1 VNKALGVRAPVC
13 DPCHNAPMTPTSLF
27 SLGVAGERR
36 CESVARILT
45 VDPEQARGVRKVL
58 VWMTKRDYGGTVP
71 GLFNILAP
79 DLNIAIPVIWI
90 QIIYNHLNMR
100 KGSPLSRLQRE
111 MLATVVNGLIG
122 GAP

>member
-13 DPCHNAPMTPTSLF
+13 DSCHNTPTTPTSLF
-27 SLGVAGERR
+27 SLGMAAERR

-45 VDPEQARGVRKVL
+45 VDPERARGVRKVL

-90 QIIYNHLNMR
+90 YNHLNMR

-111 MLATVVNGLIG
+111 MVATVVNGLIG